1 MTVTQLESDIALT
14 QRAKA
19 AKRIA
24 LATAGIMRT
33 CGVKVVTPRKAVSSV
48 TRNNVYRVEGFDGD
62 IIGVDGLR
70 GWLWDHGVKDAS
82 TSAVTKAASTG
93 KPYRGF
99 VIRFV
104 GQVDRNPKRL
114 KFQNPEAV

>member
-1 MTVTQLESDIALT
+1 MTLSTIESDLALS
-14 QRAKA
+14 QRLKA
-19 AKRIA
+19 ARRID
-24 LATAGIMRT
+24 LATASILRT
-33 CGVKVVTPRKAVSSV
+33 CGVKVVTPRQVKGSM
-48 TRNNVYRVEGFDGD
+48 TRNNVYRVDGYEGD